1 MVKHPRMKSSSE
13 MAQKQHQCQPFKPL
27 SFVPR
32 HLPDS
37 PFPPAQPSCHQLKGT
52 QHLIRAACVTHFD
65 TEDGVSQPRDK
76 DTSTS
81 FLC

>member
-1 MVKHPRMKSSSE
+1 MVKQTRMKSSSE
-13 MAQKQHQCQPFKPL
+13 RAQQKHQCQPFKRL
-27 SFVPR
+27 SLVPK

-52 QHLIRAACVTHFD
+52 QCLIRAACVTHFD
-65 TEDGVSQPRDK
+65 TEDGVSQSQDK